1 MRKWRLLFCLV
12 LAVGL
17 CLLLAAPALAGPP
30 GQAEGTIP
38 AEVYAPIS
46 KGYDF
51 LMEGKYDAAAME
63 FEKATKLDNTNPFAL
78 NNLAAIE
85 SQKGNIKGAM
95 ALLKQAAASA
105 DKYKQKVAQTCF
117 VAGLCNAVKPQKELG
132 ATSTIAP
139 IVQENIAK
147 LKPKLEAMPPEPAS
161 PPKMEQKE
169 APKEKGK

>member
-1 MRKWRLLFCLV
+1 MRKLRLVFGLV

-17 CLLLAAPALAGPP
+17 CLLLVASASAQTR
-30 GQAEGTIP
+30 QAEGVIP
-38 AEVYAPIS
+38 AEVYGPIV

-51 LMEGKYDAAAME
+51 LSEGKYDAAAME

-85 SQKGNIKGAM
+85 SQKGNYKQAM
-95 ALLKQAAASA
+95 ALLQQAAASA
-105 DKYKQKVAQTCF
+105 PKYKQKVAQTCF
-117 VAGLCNAVKPQKELG
+117 VAGLCNATKPQKELG

-147 LKPKLEAMPPEPAS
+147 LKPKLEAMPPEGSS
-161 PPKMEQKE
+161 PPKMK
-169 APKEKGK
+169 

>member
-1 MRKWRLLFCLV
+1 MRKLRLVFGLV

-17 CLLLAAPALAGPP
+17 CLLLAASASAQTK
-30 GQAEGTIP
+30 QAEGIIP

-85 SQKGNIKGAM
+85 SQKGNYKGAM

>member
-17 CLLLAAPALAGPP
+17 CLLLAASASAQTK
-30 GQAEGTIP
+30 QAEGTIP

-85 SQKGNIKGAM
+85 SQKGNYKGAM